1 MDEVGD
7 MHEVGTHEADD
18 MNEING
24 AQEADDVDEVMDM
37 DVA

>member
-24 AQEADDVDEVMDM
+24 AHEVDDVDEIMNL